1 MMVVD
6 QLGTAPVLKDDYTAP
21 VLEDDDTTPDV
32 EDYYIVP
39 VLEAEYILI
48 QDHLQGDIL
57 AGDGIKK
64 LLQALEEV
72 AQHPEKLDKEREQF
86 ANLPKARRSV
96 PTIPFGPPETR
107 NQRLRRKQS
116 EKLEERQ
123 RMLKN
128 ERAASYAI
136 QQFYSASVK
145 EKWRLPAIDGAYQD
159 PTGKRSRYSLIQ
171 EAAEKNVKAC
181 WIEQGIWNSKWDKLG
196 KMPDIHETGGR
207 ESEYRWKHEEPL
219 EPDSESGTE
228 RGAESETER
237 PKSRRSKSVDK
248 RVLREYKREASRP
261 LNQFIH
267 QISKRRKWIEEQAR
281 LENEASVSAAD
292 INTRAYEDVKK
303 TWREAGIWNLRWGIL
318 PGMSWKHEEPL
329 DEEQDPVSRT
339 VKVMDTYTGE
349 FQAEPS
355 MQEPAFGP
363 MPTPYHSRPY
373 RPGVVI
379 IERVGS
385 SFAMNSTTTDN
396 GNGERTSSA
405 SEETLCQITDQALR
419 PNKRK
424 SSLEDGH
431 TQPVASVL
439 VGPIH
444 SSEGL
449 AAKRKKQIRPQQGP
463 DSSNTAPNGTSP
475 LLSKPNAAETVAQPT
490 VITLRRSKRIQQQRN
505 NEAKKPAPTNSL
517 KGIARTKPGPHVQ
530 RGSTPIRSAKSRGVS
545 KKQHTSKRGG
555 TGKVQ
560 S

>member
-6 QLGTAPVLKDDYTAP
+6 QLGTVPVLKDDYTAP
-21 VLEDDDTTPDV
+21 VWEDDDASTDM
-32 EDYYIVP
+32 EDDYYKLP

-57 AGDGIKK
+57 AGDGIKT

-72 AQHPEKLDKEREQF
+72 AQNPEKLDKEREKF
-86 ANLPKARRSV
+86 ADLPKAHRSV

-107 NQRLRRKQS
+107 NARLRRKES
-116 EKLEERQ
+116 EKLQKRQ

-128 ERAASYAI
+128 ERAASYAFH
-136 QQFYSASVK
+136 QFDRESYN
-145 EKWRLPAIDGAYQD
+145 EYRRLLNIDQTYVTTRYQD
-159 PTGKRSRYSLIQ
+159 PTGKRSRYSLMR
-171 EAAEKNVKAC
+171 EVAKKNVEAC

-196 KMPDIHETGGR
+196 KMYDIDKIDGR
-207 ESEYRWKHEEPL
+207 ESEYPWKHEEPL

-267 QISKRRKWIEEQAR
+267 QISKRRKGIEGQAR

-292 INTRAYEDVKK
+292 INTRAYEDVKE
-303 TWREAGIWNLRWGIL
+303 TWREVGIWNLRWGIL

-329 DEEQDPVSRT
+329 DEEHDPMSGT
-339 VKVMDTYTGE
+339 VKVMDSYTRE
-349 FQAEPS
+349 LQAEPS
-355 MQEPAFGP
+355 MLQPVFGP

-385 SFAMNSTTTDN
+385 SFAMNSNTTDN
-396 GNGERTSSA
+396 ANGEHTSSA
-405 SEETLCQITDQALR
+405 SEETLCQITDQAQR

-444 SSEGL
+444 SSGGL
-449 AAKRKKQIRPQQGP
+449 AAKKKEK
-463 DSSNTAPNGTSP
+463 NKN
-475 LLSKPNAAETVAQPT
+475 
-490 VITLRRSKRIQQQRN
+490 
-505 NEAKKPAPTNSL
+505 
-517 KGIARTKPGPHVQ
+517 
-530 RGSTPIRSAKSRGVS
+530 SAK
-545 KKQHTSKRGG
+545 
-555 TGKVQ
+555 TGLL
-560 S
+560 

>member
-1 MMVVD
+1 MMEAH
-6 QLGTAPVLKDDYTAP
+6 QLGTAPVPKDDYG
-21 VLEDDDTTPDV
+21 DDASTEV
-32 EDYYIVP
+32 EDNDI

-86 ANLPKARRSV
+86 ANLPRVRRSA
-96 PTIPFGPPETR
+96 PTPRFGPPETR

-116 EKLEERQ
+116 QKLEQRQ
-123 RMLKN
+123 KMLKR
-128 ERAASYAI
+128 ERAKSYAL
-136 QQFYSASVK
+136 QQFYDAISN
-145 EKWRLPAIDGAYQD
+145 EHRRLVDIDNTYVHSCYQD
-159 PTGKRSRYSLIQ
+159 PTGKRSRYLLIE

-196 KMPDIHETGGR
+196 EMPDRYSMDGR
-207 ESEYRWKHEEPL
+207 EGKYLWKYLWKHEEPL

-237 PKSRRSKSVDK
+237 PTSRRSESVDK
-248 RVLREYKREASRP
+248 RILREYKREASRP

-267 QISKRRKWIEEQAR
+267 QISKRRKWIEQQAR
-281 LENEASVSAAD
+281 PENEASVSAAD
-292 INTRAYEDVKK
+292 INTRAYEDVKE
-303 TWREAGIWNLRWGIL
+303 TWHERGIWNLRWGIL

-329 DEEQDPVSRT
+329 DEEHDPMTGS
-339 VKVMDTYTGE
+339 VKVMNTWTGE
-349 FQAEPS
+349 FETEPS
-355 MQEPAFGP
+355 MQEPVFGP
-363 MPTPYHSRPY
+363 MPTPTPYHSRPY

-385 SFAMNSTTTDN
+385 SFAMNSTPTDH
-396 GNGERTSSA
+396 GNGERISSA

-444 SSEGL
+444 SSEGS
-449 AAKRKKQIRPQQGP
+449 AAKKKKQIRPQQGP
-463 DSSNTAPNGTSP
+463 DSSGISP
-475 LLSKPNAAETVAQPT
+475 LLSTPNAAETVAQPT
-490 VITLRRSKRIQQQRN
+490 VVTPRRSKRIQQQRK
-505 NEAKKPAPTNSL
+505 NEAKKPAPTYPL
-517 KGIARTKPGPHVQ
+517 KGIARTKRGPHVQ
-530 RGSTPIRSAKSRGVS
+530 RDSTPIRSEKSRGVS
-545 KKQHTSKRGG
+545 KKQRTSKRGG
-555 TGKVQ
+555 TGKVRR
-560 S
+560 